1 MLSANNSFFHTEP
14 KSFIVL
20 DLSLSQQNQRRKNMS
35 ETNLPFNEKI
45 YPKNAQVSSGEKL
58 RHEWEKSI
66 KNPQE
71 FWAEKAK
78 AIDWIKT
85 WDKVLDD
92 SNPPFYKWFQGG
104 ILNITHNALD
114 RHVKTQRKNKL
125 AYIWEGELGEVRTYT
140 YYQLYREVN
149 KLAKVFKDFGLKKGD
164 RVAVYL
170 PVIPELPIT
179 LLATAR
185 VGGIHMVVFSGF
197 SAEALAD
204 RINDCG
210 AKILVTVD
218 GSYRRGKM
226 VAIKD
231 NADRALPNTP
241 TVEKVI
247 VVKRTGQEIQMKD
260 GRDVWYQEALAKAG
274 ATAYVEP
281 EPMQATDPLFILY
294 TSGTTGKPKGVQHG
308 IGGYLVWAYWT
319 LKWGFNPN
327 EEDIWWCTA
336 DIGWITGHTYNVY
349 APLSAGVTSL
359 IFEGTPDYPAQDRW
373 WDIIERH
380 GVTILYTTPTAIRM
394 FMKFGEEWINKHDLS
409 TLRLLGTVGEPIN
422 PEAWKW
428 YYRIIG
434 KEKLAIVDTWWQTET
449 GGYMIAPLPGIELVP
464 LKPGSATYPLP
475 SVQTEV
481 YDEKGQPTKAGNKGF
496 LVVKTPWPGMLQTL
510 WKNPERFKQT
520 YFGRWPNTY
529 YTGDYAVKDPDG
541 YFWLLGRADEVLKV
555 AGHRIGTVE
564 LESALVSHHAVSEAA
579 VMGKEDAVKGEVPV
593 AFVVL
598 RSGFTPSEELRAEL
612 VKHIRTTIGPIA
624 TPDAIVIVNK
634 LPKTRSG
641 KIMRRLLKAVL
652 VGAPLGDVSTLED
665 EGSVEDIKATYE
677 ELRKQLTK

>member
-1 MLSANNSFFHTEP
+1 
-14 KSFIVL
+14 
-20 DLSLSQQNQRRKNMS
+20 MS
-35 ETNLPFNEKI
+35 ENSLPFNEKYRPSTAKI
-45 YPKNAQVSSGEKL
+45 SSGAKL
-58 RHEWEKSI
+58 QQEWEKSI

-78 AIDWIKT
+78 AIDWYKK
-85 WDKVLDD
+85 WDKALDD

-104 ILNITHNALD
+104 ILNITYNALD
-114 RHVKTQRKNKL
+114 RHVKTPKKNTL
-125 AYIWEGELGEVRTYT
+125 AYIWEGELGEIKTYS
-140 YYQLYREVN
+140 YYQLYKEVN
-149 KLAKVFKDFGLKKGD
+149 KLAKVFKEYGLKKGD

-185 VGGIHMVVFSGF
+185 IGGIHAVVFSGF

-204 RINDCG
+204 RINDSG

-218 GSYRRGKM
+218 GSYRRGKT

-231 NADRALPNTP
+231 NADRALQNAP

-247 VVKRTGQEIQMKD
+247 VVKRTGQPIQMKE
-260 GRDVWYQEALAKAG
+260 GRDIWYHDALIKAG
-274 ATAYVEP
+274 GNAYVEP

-349 APLSAGVTSL
+349 APLSMGITSL
-359 IFEGTPDYPAQDRW
+359 LFEGTPDYPAQDRW

-380 GVTILYTTPTAIRM
+380 GVTILYTTPTAVRM
-394 FMKFGEEWINKHDLS
+394 FMKFGEDWINKHDLS

-428 YYRIIG
+428 YYRVIG
-434 KEKLAIVDTWWQTET
+434 KEKLAIIDTWWQTET
-449 GGYMIAPLPGIELVP
+449 GGYMISPLSGIELVP
-464 LKPGSATYPLP
+464 LKPGSATKPLP
-475 SVQTEV
+475 SIYADV
-481 YDEKGQPTKAGNKGF
+481 YDEKGQPAKTGNKGF

-510 WKNPERFKQT
+510 WKDPERFKQT
-520 YFGRWPNTY
+520 YFGRWPNIY

-564 LESALVSHHAVSEAA
+564 LESALVSHPAVSEAA

-598 RSGFTPSEELRAEL
+598 RGGFTPSEELRADL
-612 VKHIRTTIGPIA
+612 VKQIRTTIGPIA
-624 TPDAIVIVNK
+624 TPDAIIFANK

-641 KIMRRLLKAVL
+641 KIMRRLLRAVL
-652 VGAPLGDVSTLED
+652 VGAPLGDTSTLED
-665 EGSVEDIKATYE
+665 EASVEDIKATYE
-677 ELRKQLTK
+677 ELRKQLAK

>member
-1 MLSANNSFFHTEP
+1 M
-14 KSFIVL
+14 
-20 DLSLSQQNQRRKNMS
+20 
-35 ETNLPFNEKI
+35 PFGEKI
-45 YPKNAQVSSGEKL
+45 YPKAAHVSSGEKL
-58 RHEWEKSI
+58 QSEREKSL
-66 KNPQE
+66 KNPEE

-78 AIDWIKT
+78 AIDWFKP

-92 SNPPFYKWFQGG
+92 SNPPFYKWFVGG
-104 ILNITHNALD
+104 VLNVAYNALD
-114 RHVKTQRKNKL
+114 RHLKTPRKHKL

-149 KLAKVFKDFGLKKGD
+149 RLAQALKDLGLKKGD

-170 PVIPELPIT
+170 PVIPELPIA
-179 LLATAR
+179 LLAIVR
-185 VGGIHMVVFSGF
+185 LGGIHTVVFSGF

-204 RINDCG
+204 RINDCE
-210 AKILVTVD
+210 AKILITAD
-218 GSYRRGKM
+218 GSYRRGK
-226 VAIKD
+226 VVSIKD
-231 NADRALPNTP
+231 NADRALQSTP

-247 VVKRTGQEIQMKD
+247 VVKRTGQSVNMKE
-260 GRDVWYQEALAKAG
+260 GRDIWYHEALASVNAN
-274 ATAYVEP
+274 AYVPP

-308 IGGYLVWAYWT
+308 TGGYLVWAYWT
-319 LKWGFNPN
+319 LKWAFNPTD
-327 EEDIWWCTA
+327 EDLWWCTA

-349 APLSAGVTSL
+349 APLSLGISSL
-359 IFEGTPDYPAQDRW
+359 LFEGTPDYPAQDRW

-380 GVTILYTTPTAIRM
+380 GVTILYSTPTAVRM
-394 FMKFGEEWINKHDLS
+394 FMKFGEEWVNKHDLS

-428 YYRIIG
+428 YYRVIG
-434 KEKLAIVDTWWQTET
+434 KERLAIIDTWWQTET
-449 GGYMIAPLPGIELVP
+449 GGFMISPLSGIELVP

-475 SVQTEV
+475 GIHAEV
-481 YDEKGQPTKAGNKGF
+481 YDEKGQPAKVENKGF

-510 WKNPERFKQT
+510 WKDPERFKQT
-520 YFGRWPNTY
+520 YFGRWQGVY
-529 YTGDYAVKDPDG
+529 YTGDYAVQDIEG

-564 LESALVSHHAVSEAA
+564 LESALVAHPAVSEAA
-579 VMGKEDAVKGEVPV
+579 VMGKEDPVKGEVPV

-598 RSGFTPSEELRAEL
+598 RAGFSPSDELRADL
-612 VKHIRTTIGPIA
+612 IKHIRTTIGPIA
-624 TPDAIVIVNK
+624 TPDAIVIANK

-652 VGAPLGDVSTLED
+652 TGAPLGDTSTLED
-665 EGSVEDIKATYE
+665 EASVEDIKATYE
-677 ELRKQLTK
+677 ELRRQLAK

>member
-1 MLSANNSFFHTEP
+1 
-14 KSFIVL
+14 
-20 DLSLSQQNQRRKNMS
+20 MS
-35 ETNLPFNEKI
+35 ETSLPFNEK
-45 YPKNAQVSSGEKL
+45 YCPPEAKVSSGAKL
-58 RHEWEKSI
+58 QQEWEKSI
-66 KNPQE
+66 QNPQE

-78 AIDWIKT
+78 AIDWYKK
-85 WDKVLDD
+85 WDETLDD
-92 SNPPFYKWFQGG
+92 SDPPFYKWFKGG
-104 ILNITHNALD
+104 ILNVSYNALD
-114 RHVKTQRKNKL
+114 RHVKTPKKNTL
-125 AYIWEGELGEVRTYT
+125 AYIWEGELGEIKTYT
-140 YYQLYREVN
+140 YYQLYKEVN
-149 KLAKVFKDFGLKKGD
+149 KLAKILKENGLKKGD

-179 LLATAR
+179 LLATVR
-185 VGGIHMVVFSGF
+185 LGGVHAAIFSGF

-204 RINDCG
+204 RINDSG
-210 AKILVTVD
+210 AKILVTAD
-218 GSYRRGKM
+218 GSYRRGKT

-231 NADRALPNTP
+231 NADRALQNTP
-241 TVEKVI
+241 TIEKVI
-247 VVKRTGQEIQMKD
+247 VVKRTGQPIQMKE
-260 GRDVWYQEALAKAG
+260 GRDIWYHEALAKAG
-274 ATAYVEP
+274 GNAYVEP

-294 TSGTTGKPKGVQHG
+294 TSGTTGKPKGVQHST
-308 IGGYLVWAYWT
+308 GGYLVWAYWT

-327 EEDIWWCTA
+327 EKDIWWCTA

-349 APLSAGVTSL
+349 APLSLGITSL
-359 IFEGTPDYPAQDRW
+359 LFEGTPDYPAQDRW

-380 GVTILYTTPTAIRM
+380 GVTILYSTPTAVRM
-394 FMKFGEEWINKHDLS
+394 FMKFGEDWINKHDLS

-428 YYRIIG
+428 YYRVIG
-434 KEKLAIVDTWWQTET
+434 KERLAIIDTWWQTET
-449 GGYMIAPLPGIELVP
+449 GGYMIAPLSGIELIP
-464 LKPGSATYPLP
+464 LKPGSATKPLP
-475 SVQTEV
+475 SIHAEV
-481 YDEKGQPTKAGNKGF
+481 YDEKGQPAKAGNKGF

-510 WKNPERFKQT
+510 WKDTERFKQT
-520 YFGRWPNTY
+520 YFGRWPNIY

-564 LESALVSHHAVSEAA
+564 LESALVSHPAISEAA

-598 RSGFTPSEELRAEL
+598 RSGFTPSEELRAAL

-624 TPDAIVIVNK
+624 TPDAIIFANK

-652 VGAPLGDVSTLED
+652 VGAPLGDTSTLED
-665 EGSVEDIKATYE
+665 EASVEDIKATYE
-677 ELRKQLTK
+677 ELRKQLAK